1 MATTELSPSRPRGL
15 AGLSYEWQ
23 ALIVVVVGTF
33 MVILDTTVVNIALP
47 QIITVFNAPVN
58 TAEFVL
64 TGYLI
69 ALAIV
74 MPATGYLS
82 DSFGSKRVYLISI
95 FLFTVGSLFCSLSWD
110 VASLVFFRILQG
122 LGGGLLTPLGFTI
135 LFKTVP
141 PERRGLVTGV
151 FGLPILFAPVVGP
164 TLGGYIVQYINWRF
178 IFTLNLPVGILGLFL
193 GWMLLCETELVPGL
207 RFDVRGFVLAAL
219 GFSAV
224 LYALAKV
231 PDWGWSDART
241 LVLLAGGGIVLLVW
255 IVVELTET
263 QPLLELRVL
272 RDPTFALSTLVNFII
287 TVALYSSLLLMPLF
301 LQDYRG
307 LGAFQTGLLLFP
319 QAVASAVVMPISG
332 RLFDRFGPR
341 PLIVPGLLLL
351 AYATWRLTTL
361 DVMTPDANLRVIL
374 VLRGLAM
381 GLVLMPALT
390 VALNTLPNHMIAR
403 GSALTNVL
411 RQLFSAFATA
421 IFITLLQSRQTFHQA
436 IFSQTVTPDL
446 PGVSQTL
453 AGMQDYLMQQGMS
466 LAQAKS
472 AAVLALYQQMT
483 LRAAVSSFEDCFFIA
498 AVICLLGIVPAL
510 FLRSTGVK
518 RPTGPAME

>member
-1 MATTELSPSRPRGL
+1 MASADVSVSRPHRL
-15 AGLSYEWQ
+15 SGLSYEWQ

-82 DSFGSKRVYLISI
+82 DTFGSKRVYLISI
-95 FLFTVGSLFCSLSWD
+95 FLFTVGSLLCSLSWD

-122 LGGGLLTPLGFTI
+122 LGGGMLMPLGFTI
-135 LFKTVP
+135 LFKSVP

-164 TLGGYIVQYINWRF
+164 TLGGYIVEYIDWRV

-193 GWMLLCETELVPGL
+193 GWILLRETQLVSDL
-207 RFDVRGFVLAAL
+207 RFDLRGFVLSGV
-219 GFSAV
+219 GFASV
-224 LYALAKV
+224 LYALAKM
-231 PDWGWSDART
+231 PDWGWGAVQT
-241 LVLLAGGGIVLLVW
+241 LVLLIGGGIVLVAW
-255 IVVELTET
+255 VAVELTEK

-272 RDPTFALSTLVNFII
+272 RDPTFALSTLVNFIV
-287 TVALYSSLLLMPLF
+287 TVALYSSLLLLPLF

-319 QAVASAVVMPISG
+319 QAVASGAVMPISG

-341 PLIVPGLLLL
+341 PLVVPGLLLL

-361 DVMTPDANLRVIL
+361 DLMTPDATLRSIL
-374 VLRGLAM
+374 IMRGVAM
-381 GLVLMPALT
+381 GLVLMPAMT
-390 VALNTLPNHMIAR
+390 VALNTLPGNLIAG

-421 IFITLLQSRQTFHQA
+421 TFITLLQNRQTFHQA
-436 IFSQTVTPDL
+436 ILSQTVTPDL

-453 AGMQDYLMQQGMS
+453 AAMQHYLVQQGMPW
-466 LAQAKS
+466 
-472 AAVLALYQQMT
+472 
-483 LRAAVSSFEDCFFIA
+483 R
-498 AVICLLGIVPAL
+498 
-510 FLRSTGVK
+510 
-518 RPTGPAME
+518 RPSRPESWPCTSR